1 MPLLRPGVCVD
12 AVAGR
17 NICNI
22 RKIIADWERR
32 TGGPV
37 VRDQLVNSWL
47 KKFQFGWGR
56 KLLPWD
62 EEVSSELDKLDN
74 LFSLKINKSTKRII
88 ICCCRT
94 WPTFGIILRWTWP
107 RQSVWN

>member
-1 MPLLRPGVCVD
+1 MD

-17 NICNI
+17 NIYNI

-37 VRDQLVNSWL
+37 VRNQLVNSWL
-47 KKFQFGWGR
+47 KKFHFGYGG

-62 EEVSSELDKLDN
+62 EEDLANFWHNFEADV
-74 LFSLKINKSTKRII
+74 R
-88 ICCCRT
+88 R
-94 WPTFGIILRWTWP
+94 RWRVHRGLGRHR
-107 RQSVWN
+107 RQSRAL

>member
-22 RKIIADWERR
+22 RKIIADWERG

-47 KKFQFGWGR
+47 KKFHFGYGG

-62 EEVSSELDKLDN
+62 EEVSSDLDKLNN
-74 LFSLKINKSTKRII
+74 LFSLKINK
-88 ICCCRT
+88 
-94 WPTFGIILRWTWP
+94 
-107 RQSVWN
+107 